1 MKIVFI
7 LSIACLACTFAA
19 ESDERA
25 MERIERILK
34 PSAADE
40 VMKAELQRRIYS
52 HEEVCRKGKCKAL
65 HESLINGTET
75 DKFNDTMKQYDAC
88 MEPCRKPVA
97 REFDLLSEIGRK
109 EDYWKNLMEVKEKMS
124 LHDAV
129 IYWTEIKEDFKNL
142 EEEETKYEL
151 IQTTLRLTEEE
162 QKQLEELES
171 EIRKQDSICENGEC
185 ETLRIPLLLQ
195 TEVKEAASRA
205 LQYSECMEK
214 CKQVVAHKVKE
225 AEELKAK
232 EDWSKNMEEI
242 RKDMSV
248 LHAVTYYDLNK
259 GYLD

>member
-7 LSIACLACTFAA
+7 LSIACLACSFAA
-19 ESDERA
+19 ESDESA

-40 VMKAELQRRIYS
+40 FMKAELQRRINKS
-52 HEEVCRKGKCKAL
+52 EEVCKKGKCKAL

-88 MEPCRKPVA
+88 MEPCRKPMA

-109 EDYWKNLMEVKEKMS
+109 EDYWKNLTEVKEKMS

-142 EEEETKYEL
+142 EEEETQYEL
-151 IQTTLRLTEEE
+151 IQTTIRLTEEG

-171 EIRKQDSICENGEC
+171 EIRKQDSICENEEC
-185 ETLRIPLLLQ
+185 DTLRRALLFQ
-195 TEVKEAASRA
+195 IEVTEAASRA
-205 LQYSECMEK
+205 LQYSECMKK
-214 CKQVVAHKVKE
+214 CKQVVAHEVMK
-225 AEELKAK
+225 AEELKSN
-232 EDWSKNMEEI
+232 EDCSKNMERI
-242 RKDMSV
+242 RKHMSV
-248 LHAVTYYDLNK
+248 LHAVTYYELNK
-259 GYLD
+259 GSLA